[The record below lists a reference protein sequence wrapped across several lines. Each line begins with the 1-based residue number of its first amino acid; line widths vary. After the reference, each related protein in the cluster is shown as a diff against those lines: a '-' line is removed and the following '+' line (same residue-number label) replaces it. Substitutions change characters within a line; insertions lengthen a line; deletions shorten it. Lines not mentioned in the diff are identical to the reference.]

1 MPLVTPKEAAALAHN
16 RRWLASFT
24 TLNAFIMAGLSL
36 WHSQWPDTLAAKLY
50 LITGM
55 VFHFSVLSFVL
66 ALGVVIIGFALRLQ
80 HYQRTL
86 AIILFAIAQ
95 LIVITNI
102 KIFNLYHFHLNG
114 MVINLVFSG
123 ALLENIAFSWV
134 MWISIAAI
142 LGGVL
147 FGQKILLA
155 FSQRISQW
163 HKPSSRHHA
172 GFFLAGY
179 ISVQLLSGCADAFG
193 WNQITAQNRY
203 IPWMPTTTMRSSLEK
218 MGFEVTQQSSGNL
231 LPDAI
236 DGLNY
241 PAAPLQCAPAQKL
254 NILMLVIDSLRFDQL
269 TADTMPNTYR
279 LKNQAL
285 VFENHFSTSNAT
297 RYGLFSLLY
306 GISGSYWKPMLA
318 AERGSALFDVTQQLN
333 YQHFIYGS
341 SKLTFPEFDRT
352 IFSALRNHLQK
363 GNFKNSSQN
372 DRDISARL
380 IQDLQQLPAQQPFF
394 GFLFFDAPHG
404 FSVPEDYPH
413 RFEPMLQT
421 VNYLNL
427 GQDTDPRPF
436 LNLYKTTAHFVDS
449 LIQQILDELAKQ
461 QRLQNTLVIITSDH
475 GQEFN
480 ETHKNFWGHN
490 SNFSQ
495 WQTKVPMLLL
505 WPGKS
510 PASTHNLTN
519 HEDLIPSLLQD
530 AFGCSNPVS
539 DYSTGQ
545 SLLVADANQNGNN
558 PSRGLLMETWTDRAI
573 LYDNHLYLI
582 DPLGD
587 IDVVDQN
594 YDPVENKELPP
605 AILAETI
612 EHMSRFLKS
621 K

>member
-1 MPLVTPKEAAALAHN
+1 MPLATSKEMAAPHQD

-24 TLNAFIMAGLSL
+24 TLNALIMAGLNL
-36 WHSQWPDTLAAKLY
+36 WYGHWPDTLSATFY
-50 LITGM
+50 LVAGM
-55 VFHFSVLSFVL
+55 VFHFSVLSFLL
-66 ALGVVIIGFALRLQ
+66 ALCTLLICAVLRLQ
-80 HYQRTL
+80 KYQHTL
-86 AIILFAIAQ
+86 AIIIFAVAQ

-102 KIFNLYHFHLNG
+102 KVFHLYHFHLNG

-123 ALLENIAFSWV
+123 ALLENIAFSYV
-134 MWISIAAI
+134 MWMSIVAI
-142 LGGVL
+142 LIGVL
-147 FGQKILLA
+147 VGQKILLA
-155 FSQRISQW
+155 LSHSIAHW
-163 HKPSSRHHA
+163 HKYSSRHYA
-172 GFFLAGY
+172 VFFLVGY
-179 ISVQLLSGCADAFG
+179 IVVQLLSGCADAFG
-193 WNQITAQNRY
+193 WSQITAQNRY

-218 MGFEVTQQSSGNL
+218 MGFDVTQSSSSL
-231 LPDAI
+231 LPDAA

-241 PAAPLQCAPAQKL
+241 PAAPLQCAPQRKL
-254 NILMLVIDSLRFDQL
+254 NILMLVVDSLRFDQL
-269 TADTMPNTYR
+269 NAEAMPNTFR

-285 VFENHFSTSNAT
+285 AFENHFSTSNAT
-297 RYGLFSLLY
+297 RYGLFSLFY

-318 AERGSALFDVTQQLN
+318 AERGSVLFDVTQQLD

-352 IFSALRNHLQK
+352 IFSALRNNLHA
-363 GNFKNSSQN
+363 GNYKNSAKN
-372 DRDISARL
+372 DRDITERF
-380 IQDLQQLPAQQPFF
+380 IHDLNVLPANQPFF

-404 FSVPEDYPH
+404 FSVPKDYPH
-413 RFEPMLQT
+413 RFEPMLET

-449 LIQQILDELAKQ
+449 LIQQIMDELEKQ
-461 QRLQNTLVIITSDH
+461 QRLTNTLVIITSDH

-495 WQTKVPMLLL
+495 WQTKVPLLLL
-505 WPGKS
+505 WPGKN
-510 PASTHNLTN
+510 PASIHSLTS
-519 HEDLIPSLLQD
+519 HEDLIPSLISD
-530 AFGCSNPVS
+530 ALGCSNPIS

-545 SLLVADANQNGNN
+545 SLLSFTDHPANMN
-558 PSRGLLMETWTDRAI
+558 RGLLMETWTERAI

-594 YDPVENKELPP
+594 YNPVENRTLPP
-605 AILAETI
+605 DILADTI
-612 EHMSRFLKS
+612 AHMSRFLKS